1 MLHLTVRVQ
10 YGCLVLRMLVPCLPV
25 VRARMLARRL
35 EMHTCQLLNV
45 FFIDACSVSY
55 AGGFHE
61 LP

>member
-1 MLHLTVRVQ
+1 MCALTMRVK

-45 FFIDACSVSY
+45 FSIDACSVSY
-55 AGGFHE
+55 AGESRE